1 VKNEKI
7 HVSLPNIEAYMEQ
20 TRSIAVFCGSRPGKN
35 PVFMEHARQV
45 GSLLAARGITVVY
58 GGGRN
63 GLMGAVADAAM
74 NGGGKV
80 VGILPERLA
89 ESEHRHDDITE
100 LLIVDTLH
108 TRKKML
114 FERCE
119 SAIILPGGYGT
130 LDEVF
135 EMLTWNQLSLHDK
148 RVFFLNSGGYYD
160 DLIKHI
166 HRMHEEDLLYLHPN
180 EKITVLSDPAELTS
194 YL

>member
-1 VKNEKI
+1 
-7 HVSLPNIEAYMEQ
+7 M
-20 TRSIAVFCGSRPGKN
+20 AVFCGSKPGRN
-35 PVFMEHARQV
+35 PVFMEHARQL
-45 GSLLAARGITVVY
+45 GKLLASRGITLVY

-63 GLMGAVADAAM
+63 GLMGALADAAM
-74 NGGGKV
+74 AAGGKV
-80 VGILPERLA
+80 TGIMPQNLA

-114 FERCE
+114 FEKCE

-148 RVFFLNSGGYYD
+148 RVFFMNSAGYYD
-160 DLIKHI
+160 HLIKHI
-166 HRMHEEDLLYLHPN
+166 ERMHEEELLYLHPN
-180 EKITVLSDPAELTS
+180 EKISILSEPDDLQAFL
-194 YL
+194 

>member
-1 VKNEKI
+1 MI
-7 HVSLPNIEAYMEQ
+7 TARTM
-20 TRSIAVFCGSRPGKN
+20 AVFCGSRTGKN
-35 PVFMEHARQV
+35 PLYMEHARRL
-45 GSLLAARGITVVY
+45 GKMLAERGIHIIY

-63 GLMGAVADAAM
+63 GLMGATADAAM
-74 NGGGKV
+74 ESGGKV
-80 VGILPERLA
+80 FGILPERLA

-119 SAIILPGGYGT
+119 AAIILPGGYGT

-148 RVFFLNSGGYYD
+148 QVFFLNTAGFYD
-160 DLIKHI
+160 DLLRHI
-166 HRMHEEDLLYLHPN
+166 HKMHEEDLLHLHPG
-180 EKITVLSDPAELTS
+180 EKITVISSPEDLEK
-194 YL
+194 YI